1 LRRQIER
8 LGMEVA
14 RKTRAWRAANIA
26 DNASNRDM
34 TMQKKTV
41 MLGVGAL
48 VVLGAWLAWAFAP
61 RPLQVEAA
69 AMVQSRFEAGID
81 EDAKTRLRDRYR
93 RWWCIRPPALDDGAR
108 VQLCTL

>member
-1 LRRQIER
+1 
-8 LGMEVA
+8 
-14 RKTRAWRAANIA
+14 
-26 DNASNRDM
+26 
-34 TMQKKTV
+34 
-41 MLGVGAL
+41 
-48 VVLGAWLAWAFAP
+48 
-61 RPLQVEAA
+61 VEAA